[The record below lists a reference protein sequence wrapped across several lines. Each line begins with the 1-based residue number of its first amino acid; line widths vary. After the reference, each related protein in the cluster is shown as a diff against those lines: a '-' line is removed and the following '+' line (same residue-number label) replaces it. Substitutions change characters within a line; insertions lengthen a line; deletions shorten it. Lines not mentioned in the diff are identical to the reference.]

1 MKNLSIFDPHIEK
14 HYAYKKNIY
23 SQYMF
28 YISLSRRRNFG
39 AGTEEGQ

>member
-1 MKNLSIFDPHIEK
+1 MKNLSIFEPHIEK
-14 HYAYKKNIY
+14 HMLIKNIY